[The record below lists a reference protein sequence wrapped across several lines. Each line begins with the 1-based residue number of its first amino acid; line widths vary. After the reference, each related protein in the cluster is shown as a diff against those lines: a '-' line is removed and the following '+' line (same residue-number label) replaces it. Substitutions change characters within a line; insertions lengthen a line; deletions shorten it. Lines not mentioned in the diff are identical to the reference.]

1 MGLAFVAGSETNF
14 SVNFCFK
21 SVSTKQDMEPLFDRI
36 LNSVRQ
42 FLKDVDELTRAD
54 EELLVKVK
62 KTVQTVWKIEEKG
75 DECINFLQ
83 DTCNRV
89 LHSGYIILICKIAV
103 LSKVCREMGQEESE
117 FPKPMQPKVREIRS
131 YMDSIQKQHEKIDAC
146 MEKIMTRV
154 SSEIPENVGL

>member
-1 MGLAFVAGSETNF
+1 MGLVFVAGSETNF

-21 SVSTKQDMEPLFDRI
+21 SASTKQDMDTSLDRI

-54 EELLVKVK
+54 EELLVKLE
-62 KTVQTVWKIEEKG
+62 KTVLAVWRIEEKG
-75 DECINFLQ
+75 DECINFLK

-89 LHSGYIILICKIAV
+89 LYSGYIILICKIAA
-103 LSKVCREMGQEESE
+103 LSKVCREMRQEESE
-117 FPKPMQPKVREIRS
+117 FPKTMQPKVREIRS

-146 MEKIMTRV
+146 MEKVMTRV
-154 SSEIPENVGL
+154 SSEIPVNVG